1 MGAVRARTSA
11 LTGDSAGRDHRD
23 DRALIGDLIRV
34 AEALAVR
41 CDELAGRVEHL
52 ESALEEAV
60 DVLSEDLVHV
70 RARLRVVPGP
80 ADPGADPGPTPPGD
94 G

>member
-1 MGAVRARTSA
+1 MGAVRARAGTLAAQS
-11 LTGDSAGRDHRD
+11 TGQEQRD

-41 CDELAGRVEHL
+41 CDELAGRIQHL
-52 ESALEEAV
+52 EAALEEAV
-60 DVLSEDLVHV
+60 EVLSEDLVHA
-70 RARLRVVPGP
+70 RAGLADRPEPAGPGPDPGP
-80 ADPGADPGPTPPGD
+80 APAGD